1 MILSPD
7 CTTAI
12 VATVS
17 GTQAQFSSTML
28 SREDYWLFVSSTA
41 CWIKQANPSGSITCL
56 AVASMADTDY
66 ITINDGT
73 TSVLYEF
80 DKVGD
85 GVTGGRVQV
94 NISTDTTAAQVAARL
109 KTAINANQPY
119 ITVTD
124 PGTGVLTLSSTS
136 KSIIVT
142 ENVTNA
148 GFLVSYGPQ
157 ASAASGS
164 LYVPAN
170 VSMIIDGRRG
180 SNLSVIQDAAGGK
193 ATLVRVDIYG

>member
-12 VATVS
+12 KVDVTATAI
-17 GTQAQFSSTML
+17 GFAATMAGRDIWMFMST
-28 SREDYWLFVSSTA
+28 TN
-41 CWIKQANPSGSITCL
+41 CWIKQASPSGTINCI
-56 AVASMADTDY
+56 AQASMADTDY

-80 DKVGD
+80 DTAGD

-94 NISTDTTAAQVAARL
+94 DISGATSAADVAAVL
-109 KTAINANQPY
+109 KTAIEANQSY

-124 PGTGVLTLSSTS
+124 AGSGVLTLASTS
-136 KSIIVT
+136 KNITIT
-142 ENVTNA
+142 ENVTDA
-148 GFLVSYGPQ
+148 GFTVSYGPI

-164 LYVPAN
+164 MFVPAN
-170 VSMIIDGRRG
+170 VVMPISGYAG
-180 SNLSVIQDAAGGK
+180 SNISVIRDTADGK
-193 ATLVRVDIYG
+193 ATLVKAITF